1 MDIPKDNKRKFDWG
15 EAVKIGYVSLVLAFA
30 FLPLFIM
37 IVVSFKS
44 NDQYLA
50 NPWFF
55 DPVSDWH
62 WNNWAIA
69 WNSVS
74 GYIANSIFVSFTGTA
89 VTLVIVLM
97 SSYAIARYDFPG
109 KNIFFYMIMATMF
122 LPGTVAALVTLFNL
136 LMNMGLVNNLWALV
150 LMASVSGQVV
160 SVFILRNF
168 IEDIP
173 KELFESAQL
182 DGAGHFQQ
190 IRHIILPMSASI
202 ISVTCIMD
210 FLGSWNNVILP
221 LLLMRDDALLTIPV
235 GLYRLDG
242 EYVKQYGQLMA
253 GYAISSVPLL
263 LIFVFSMRLFVKG
276 LSAGAI
282 KG

>member
-1 MDIPKDNKRKFDWG
+1 MAQQHSKVG
-15 EAVKIGYVSLVLAFA
+15 EAIKISYLVFVLFFA
-30 FLPLFIM
+30 FVPLFVM

-55 DPVSDWH
+55 DAPSEWRLE
-62 WNNWAIA
+62 NWRFA

-74 GYIANSIFVSFTGTA
+74 GYIANSIFVSVTGTT
-89 VTLVIVLM
+89 VTLFIVLM
-97 SSYAIARYDFPG
+97 TSYAIARYNFPG
-109 KNIFFYMIMATMF
+109 KNIIYYLVMATMF

-136 LMNMGLVNNLWALV
+136 LRQMELVNTLWALV
-150 LMASVSGQVV
+150 VMASVGGQVAG
-160 SVFILRNF
+160 VFILRNF

-182 DGAGHFQQ
+182 DGAGHLQQ
-190 IRHIILPMSASI
+190 IWNIILPLSASI
-202 ISVTCIMD
+202 VSVTCIMD
-210 FLGSWNNVILP
+210 FLASWNNVILP
-221 LLLMRDDALLTIPV
+221 LLILRDDWQLTIPV

-253 GYAISSVPLL
+253 GFAISSVPLL
-263 LIFVFSMRLFVKG
+263 IIFLFSMKLFVKG
-276 LSAGAI
+276 LSAGAV

>member
-1 MDIPKDNKRKFDWG
+1 MSQQNSKVG
-15 EAVKIGYVSLVLAFA
+15 EAVKIGYLLFVLFFA
-30 FLPLFIM
+30 FVPLFVM

-55 DPVSDWH
+55 DAPSEWK
-62 WNNWAIA
+62 WENWQIA
-69 WNSVS
+69 WDSVS
-74 GYIANSIFVSFTGTA
+74 GYIANSIFVSVSGTLI
-89 VTLVIVLM
+89 TLCIVLM
-97 SSYAIARYDFPG
+97 TAYAIARYNFPG
-109 KNIFFYMIMATMF
+109 KNIIFYLVMATMF
-122 LPGTVAALVTLFNL
+122 LPGTVAALVTLFDLLRNL
-136 LMNMGLVNNLWALV
+136 QLVNTLWALV
-150 LMASVSGQVV
+150 VMASVGGQVTG
-160 SVFILRNF
+160 VFILRNF

-182 DGAGHFQQ
+182 DGAGHLQQ
-190 IRHIILPMSASI
+190 IWNIILPLAASI

-210 FLGSWNNVILP
+210 FLASWNNVILP
-221 LLLMRDDALLTIPV
+221 LLLLRDDWQLTIPV

-253 GYAISSVPLL
+253 GFAISSVPLL
-263 LIFVFSMRLFVKG
+263 ILFIFSMKLFVKG
-276 LSAGAI
+276 LSAGAV

>member
-1 MDIPKDNKRKFDWG
+1 MSPNTKN
-15 EAVKIGYVSLVLAFA
+15 KIGEVIKLGYLAFILIFA
-30 FLPLFIM
+30 FFPLYIVL
-37 IVVSFKS
+37 VVSFKS
-44 NDQYLA
+44 NEQFLA

-55 DPVSDWH
+55 DHVSEWKLDNWVAGWH
-62 WNNWAIA
+62 
-69 WNSVS
+69 SVN
-74 GYIANSIFVSFTGTA
+74 GYIFNSIFVSFLGTLS
-89 VTLVIVLM
+89 TLIIVLM
-97 SSYAIARYDFPG
+97 SAYAIARYKFPG
-109 KNIFFYMIMATMF
+109 KNLIFYLVMATMF

-136 LMNMGLVNNLWALV
+136 LQQLGLVNSLWALV
-150 LMASVSGQVV
+150 LMASVAGQVTG
-160 SVFILRNF
+160 VFILRNF

-173 KELFESAQL
+173 KELFESAQI
-182 DGAGHFQQ
+182 DGAGHLQQ
-190 IRHIILPMSASI
+190 IRHIIVPMSASI

-221 LLLMRDDALLTIPV
+221 LLLIRDDQLMTIPV
-235 GLYRLDG
+235 GLFHLDG

-263 LIFVFSMRLFVKG
+263 LIFLFSMKFFVKG

>member
-1 MDIPKDNKRKFDWG
+1 MSQQNSKIG
-15 EAVKIGYVSLVLAFA
+15 EAVKISYLLFVLFFA
-30 FLPLFIM
+30 FVPLFVM

-44 NDQYLA
+44 NEQYLA

-55 DPVSDWH
+55 DHPSTWKWD
-62 WNNWAIA
+62 NWQIA

-74 GYIANSIFVSFTGTA
+74 GYIANSIFVSVSGTTI
-89 VTLVIVLM
+89 TLFIVLCA
-97 SSYAIARYDFPG
+97 SYAIARYNFPG
-109 KNIFFYMIMATMF
+109 KNLIFYLVMATMF
-122 LPGTVAALVTLFNL
+122 LPGTVAALVTLFDLLRNL
-136 LMNMGLVNNLWALV
+136 NLINSLWALV
-150 LMASVSGQVV
+150 VMAAVGGQVTG
-160 SVFILRNF
+160 VFILRNF

-182 DGAGHFQQ
+182 DGAGHLQQ
-190 IRHIILPMSASI
+190 IWNIVLPLSASI

-210 FLGSWNNVILP
+210 FLASWNNVILP
-221 LLLMRDDALLTIPV
+221 LLLLRDNELLTIPV

-253 GYAISSVPLL
+253 GFAISSVPLL
-263 LIFVFSMRLFVKG
+263 ILFLFSMKLFVKG
-276 LSAGAI
+276 LSAGAV